1 MLVERTNSNALAVNP
16 LPDGSKVIVDSEN
29 QRVFALNT
37 TAGAAWDACITP
49 ATLSS
54 VAENMRRSFD
64 PAITEELAE
73 EAILQLRKQ
82 KLVQT
87 SGSSSQGTRRQFI
100 ATLGAIAVP
109 SSSLYRSLSSGRTPT
124 MQGPHGLSISTL
136 KKIISVCGFEVCFA
150 RSMPKTVSGN

>member
-1 MLVERTNSNALAVNP
+1 MLVERTNSNLVVNP

-37 TAGAAWDACITP
+37 TAGAAWDACVTP

-87 SGSSSQGTRRQFI
+87 SGSSPQGTRRQFI
-100 ATLGAIAVP
+100 GTLGAIALPLVV
-109 SSSLYRSLSSGRTPT
+109 SLSVAEQRAYAKVAAS
-124 MQGPHGLSISTL
+124 QA
-136 KKIISVCGFEVCFA
+136 KD
-150 RSMPKTVSGN
+150 PKEPKDPKDD

>member
-1 MLVERTNSNALAVNP
+1 MLVERTNSNLVVNP

-37 TAGAAWDACITP
+37 TAGAAWDACVTP

-64 PAITEELAE
+64 PGITEELAE

-100 ATLGAIAVP
+100 ATLGAIALPLVV
-109 SSSLYRSLSSGRTPT
+109 SLSVAEQRAYAKDAAS
-124 MQGPHGLSISTL
+124 
-136 KKIISVCGFEVCFA
+136 K
-150 RSMPKTVSGN
+150 PKDPKDPKDPKAPKDN

>member
-1 MLVERTNSNALAVNP
+1 MLVERTNSNLVVNP

-37 TAGAAWDACITP
+37 TAGAAWDACVTP

-64 PAITEELAE
+64 PGITEELAE

-87 SGSSSQGTRRQFI
+87 SGSSSQGTRRQFV
-100 ATLGAIAVP
+100 ATLGAIALPLVV
-109 SSSLYRSLSSGRTPT
+109 SLSVAEQRAYA
-124 MQGPHGLSISTL
+124 
-136 KKIISVCGFEVCFA
+136 KDA
-150 RSMPKTVSGN
+150 RSQLKDPKSPKDD

>member
-1 MLVERTNSNALAVNP
+1 MLVERTNSNLVVNP

-37 TAGAAWDACITP
+37 TAGAAWDACVTP

-64 PAITEELAE
+64 PGITEELAE

-100 ATLGAIAVP
+100 GTLGAIALPLVV
-109 SSSLYRSLSSGRTPT
+109 SLSVAEQRAYAKDAASKPKDPKDPK
-124 MQGPHGLSISTL
+124 GP
-136 KKIISVCGFEVCFA
+136 KD
-150 RSMPKTVSGN
+150 PKDN

>member
-1 MLVERTNSNALAVNP
+1 MLVERTNSNALVVNP

-82 KLVQT
+82 NLVQT

-109 SSSLYRSLSSGRTPT
+109 LVVSLSVAEQRAYADDAGSSRHKHKHP
-124 MQGPHGLSISTL
+124 
-136 KKIISVCGFEVCFA
+136 KK
-150 RSMPKTVSGN
+150 